1 MRSVDLVSLITL
13 HSVSFPFQEL
23 ELVPT
28 WSKQKA
34 SMNVN
39 AWNHCSEV
47 SKLYLLSPHSLNALN
62 SEAKTFTA
70 LITLQSGQ
78 LSVIAKLL
86 SWDRKKHN
94 TPLSKS
100 WSKNVFMFASSLQLS
115 FVRLHRK
122 NVYTLQRM
130 RDWKLTFAVPATLR
144 SCATDCKNVRT
155 ILAELE

>member
-28 WSKQKA
+28 WSKQKV

-86 SWDRKKHN
+86 SWDKQAKVDPKMFLFLHLLCNSLLLGYIARTC
-94 TPLSKS
+94 TPY
-100 WSKNVFMFASSLQLS
+100 NVCVTENWHLQY
-115 FVRLHRK
+115 R
-122 NVYTLQRM
+122 
-130 RDWKLTFAVPATLR
+130 LR
-144 SCATDCKNVRT
+144 SDPAPRTVKMCA
-155 ILAELE
+155 LF